1 MKADLFW
8 PVLCVLTI
16 VVVFMTAPARP
27 QWSRDLKPMVQQPR
41 ESFEGYISNKL
52 VYDHSIS
59 LCAKGR
65 KPVYC
70 SRYAPRQNTSN

>member
-8 PVLCVLTI
+8 PALCVLTI

-27 QWSRDLKPMVQQPR
+27 HGPRDLKPMVQQPV
-41 ESFEGYISNKL
+41 ENANANKL

-59 LCAKGR
+59 QCAEGSKL
-65 KPVYC
+65 VYC
-70 SRYAPRQNTSN
+70 WRYAPRQNTPN